1 MGLKINPIY
10 KLSMLECP
18 IDIDVS
24 KLFQHWDCNI
34 IDHALNHIIE
44 YTGNPDDMLQCHE
57 IKTKLD
63 KLQMKV
69 SDVRI
74 GKYLRELIGIENKKK
89 LSGQIYY
96 YTVRIR
102 SI

>member
-1 MGLKINPIY
+1 
-10 KLSMLECP
+10 MLECP

-24 KLFQHWDCNI
+24 KLFQHWDSCDI
-34 IDHALNHIIE
+34 TQHTLNHIVE